1 MRTNR
6 LHYLHQ
12 MPDKKFNF
20 KSILL
25 TFIAAI
31 FLSACGIKGDLYQT
45 PEQAVIP
52 QDKVVEQNDTSEK
65 IHIKKSVK
73 PQDLTVIT
81 VDESEQQQAVLQST
95 EQTTSLVKQPT
106 DQVKE
111 QQ

>member
-12 MPDKKFNF
+12 MPDKKLNF

-31 FLSACGIKGDLYQT
+31 YLSACGIKGDLYQT
-45 PEQAVIP
+45 PEQGVIP
-52 QDKVVEQNDTSEK
+52 QSTVVEPS
-65 IHIKKSVK
+65 
-73 PQDLTVIT
+73 
-81 VDESEQQQAVLQST
+81 DESKKPAVNTLDDSVQQQAVQQPT
-95 EQTTSLVKQPT
+95 EQNTTPLVKQPT